1 MPCLTLES
9 HKLTGT
15 YALSI
20 TALIALCI
28 NGTIIDGDEKE
39 ERKTKEEKIIMKV
52 ACFLVI
58 MNQYPIFKFTRV
70 FNLVDT
76 AGKNLRIIV
85 Y

>member
-20 TALIALCI
+20 TALI

-85 Y
+85 S